1 MTVTIAV
8 MVTVTVTL
16 LPPPTV
22 RMVLLVVRRAWQR

>member
-16 LPPPTV
+16 LPPAAV